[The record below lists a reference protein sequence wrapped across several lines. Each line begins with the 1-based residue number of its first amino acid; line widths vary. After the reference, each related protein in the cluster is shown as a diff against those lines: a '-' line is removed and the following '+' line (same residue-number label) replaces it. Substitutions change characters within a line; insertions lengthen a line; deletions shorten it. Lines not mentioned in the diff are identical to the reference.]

1 MKTAPPIAKLSHVSD
16 GKHNGFIAFVERHK
30 GDVALT
36 LSFVLYLI
44 SWPLTLL
51 DHSAAGL
58 VRAAGEASLVG
69 GLCDYIALNMIF
81 ERHWYLPNSGV
92 LPRNRDKLIHGIA
105 NTIEREWLTPGMI
118 GEKLHAMRPLDRLG
132 EYLTTASLRTM
143 VRPDQLERLCNEA
156 SQLLEP
162 ESLTAFVQSLSTRMS
177 PPGPL
182 DRFRLAVINAF
193 IRRECDRI
201 RQTVRGFPHNER
213 LLNAAD
219 SMIHDLGGKLCEEE
233 SVLRKTADH
242 WMEALVREVVVRSR
256 GEIARMVRENL
267 DKLSNDKIRE
277 QIETRTRT
285 HLDWIRVN
293 GGVFGAILGCVF
305 ALLNAA
311 QHNFHFL
318 AMLGF

>member
-1 MKTAPPIAKLSHVSD
+1 MKYVRPIAKLSCVD
-16 GKHNGFIAFVERHK
+16 ARKHNGFIAFVERHK
-30 GDVALT
+30 GDVALA
-36 LSFVLYLI
+36 LSFILYLV
-44 SWPLTLL
+44 SWPLGLF

-92 LPRNRDKLIHGIA
+92 LPRNRDKLINGIA
-105 NTIEREWLTPGMI
+105 STIEREWLTPSMI
-118 GEKLHAMRPLDRLG
+118 GQKLHDLRPLDRLG
-132 EYLTTASLRTM
+132 DYLTTASLKTM
-143 VRPDQLERLCNEA
+143 IRPDQLERLCHEA

-162 ESLTAFVQSLSTRMS
+162 EALTAFVQSLSARMS

-182 DRFRLAVINAF
+182 ARVRLAVVNAF
-193 IRRECDRI
+193 IRRECEHI
-201 RQTVRGFPHNER
+201 RHTIRGLPHNER
-213 LLNAAD
+213 LLGTAD
-219 SMIHDLGGKLCEEE
+219 SLIHDLGDKLREEE

-242 WMEALVREVVVRSR
+242 WMEALVREVVVRSS
-256 GEIARMVRENL
+256 GEITRMVRENL
-267 DKLSNDKIRE
+267 DKLSNDAIRQ

-293 GGVFGAILGCVF
+293 GGVFGALLGCVF

-318 AMLGF
+318 ARLGF